1 MKHLF
6 SAVAA
11 LALLSTAACK
21 VNYDKTK
28 SGLVYKVVSSK
39 GGAQVAPGQI
49 VKFNVEFKLSPK
61 DTVLNTTYGKF
72 PGYTPVDT
80 SKSTEYSFIELFPLL
95 KVGDSVEF
103 TMSIDTLKNRGMIP
117 NYDSIFTRN
126 GQIKGKLTV
135 LGAFATQDLAKA
147 DMDKEIEKEKTKEI
161 ASLQQYLDKKGIK
174 AQRTK
179 NGAFVEITTPGDAN
193 LKADSGKL
201 AMVMY
206 KGYLMDGGKVFDTNM
221 DTSKGHTDPI
231 PVVVGAHRVIE
242 GWDETLPYFSKGSKG
257 KIYIPSTL
265 GYGMRGAGQDIPA
278 NANLIFDIEVVDV
291 KDAPPAQQQ
300 NSPFGNLTP
309 EQMQQLQ
316 QQMQQRRQQQA
327 QQQGAAEPQ
336 QAAPAAPA
344 PKK

>member
-1 MKHLF
+1 MKHVIF
-6 SAVAA
+6 AVAG

-28 SGLVYKVVSSK
+28 SGLPYKVVSSK
-39 GGAQVAPGQI
+39 GGQSVVPGQI

-61 DTVLNTTYGKF
+61 DSILNTTYGKF

-80 SKSTEYSFIELFPLL
+80 GKNTEYTFIELFPLL

-117 NYDSIFTRN
+117 DYDSIFTRN
-126 GQIKGKLTV
+126 GQIKGKLSI
-135 LGAFATQDLAKA
+135 LGAFATQDLAKN
-147 DMDKEIEKEKTKEI
+147 DMDKEMEREKAREI
-161 ASLQQYLDKKGIK
+161 ASIEDYLNKKGIK
-174 AQRTK
+174 AQRTR
-179 NGAFVEITTPGDAN
+179 NGAFVEITTPGDPN

-206 KGYLMDGGKVFDTNM
+206 RGYLQDGGTVFDTNM

-231 PVVVGAHRVIE
+231 PVVVGTRRVIQ
-242 GWDETLPYFSKGSKG
+242 GWDEALPYFSKGSKG
-257 KIYIPSTL
+257 KIYVPSTL

-291 KDAPPAQQQ
+291 KDAPPAQPQQ
-300 NSPFGNLTP
+300 QGGNPFGNLSP
-309 EQMQQLQ
+309 EQMKQLQEQMQQ
-316 QQMQQRRQQQA
+316 QRQ
-327 QQQGAAEPQ
+327 QQQGAQPQ
-336 QAAPAAPA
+336 QAAPEQ
-344 PKK
+344 KK

>member
-80 SKSTEYSFIELFPLL
+80 SKNTEYSFIELFPLL

-327 QQQGAAEPQ
+327 QQQGAAESQ

-344 PKK
+344 QKK